1 MQVDRKGS
9 RGGEMKQQ
17 QQDDLISC
25 SVSSDELSDEN
36 VRKLERK
43 RKQER
48 ERKQGEERLRKRRQR
63 LLGRGR
69 VGK

>member
-48 ERKQGEERLRKRRQR
+48 EET
-63 LLGRGR
+63 GRGKMEEEETKTAGTGER
-69 VGK
+69 R